1 MEKNIQKAVFF
12 DRDGVILKTIIR
24 NGKPTPA
31 YNKKEFDEKGGFL
44 PGIVEAIKAVK
55 KLGYL
60 AILATNQ
67 PDIKYGNISQ
77 EDFDYIQSKV
87 AELPFD
93 DIFICFHHPN
103 ENCNCRKPKP
113 GMLIDAK
120 KKWNID
126 LSQSFFIGDTEND
139 TEAAKNAGCK
149 SILMKAFH
157 NNSLKSDYNIIG
169 FSKIEDLIR
178 ILQK

>member
-1 MEKNIQKAVFF
+1 MSELKTKAVFF

-31 YNKKEFDEKGGFL
+31 YSKKEFDEKGGFL
-44 PGIVEAIKAVK
+44 PNVVEAIETVK

-77 EDFDYIQSKV
+77 EDFDYVQSKV
-87 AELPFD
+87 AKLPFD

-103 ENCNCRKPKP
+103 ENCDCRKPKP
-113 GMLIDAK
+113 GMLLSASR
-120 KKWNID
+120 KWNID
-126 LSQSFFIGDTEND
+126 LSKSFFLGDTEND
-139 TEAAKNAGCK
+139 TEASKLAGCK
-149 SILMKAFH
+149 SILMEASY
-157 NNSLKSDYNIIG
+157 NTDLEADYRIKNFTDNEG
-169 FSKIEDLIR
+169 LIT
-178 ILQK
+178 ILTN

>member
-1 MEKNIQKAVFF
+1 MRIKKKAVFF

-24 NGKPTPA
+24 NGKITPP
-31 YNKKEFDEKGGFL
+31 YSKKEFDEKSGFL
-44 PGIVEAIKAVK
+44 PGIKEAIEAVK

-67 PDIKYGNISQ
+67 PDIKYGNINQ
-77 EDFDYIQSKV
+77 EDFDYIQDKV
-87 AELPFD
+87 ARLPFD

-113 GMLIDAK
+113 GMLIDAE

-149 SILMKAFH
+149 SILMKAFY
-157 NNSLKSDYNIIG
+157 NTSLKSDFSIDG
-169 FSKIEDLIR
+169 FLKTEDLIF
-178 ILQK
+178 ILTK